1 METTLI
7 SIVIGLF
14 VAILFLNVFFRVQI
28 FKIYKRLVDNEVEF
42 EPKHVFNTKK
52 MQEEVIPKYPDQEQD
67 ILDFSKKVKQ
77 SIHIATVL
85 LLLIILVGRLISK
98 G

>member
-1 METTLI
+1 MQTTLI

-28 FKIYKRLVDNEVEF
+28 FKIYKRLVENDVEF
-42 EPKHVFNTKK
+42 EAKHVLNTKK